1 MLKYVDILVSFSE
14 IPDEITLCINISQC
28 PNNCKGCH
36 SPWLRED
43 IGEDLNIESLYS
55 LINKNKG
62 VTCVCFM
69 GGDQD
74 PAEISNLAFAVRL
87 RSDYPYKTAWYSG
100 KQHIPDELNVSDFD
114 YIKIGPYIEE
124 LGGLD
129 NPNTNQKM
137 YEVCRISKLPEKFI
151 LNDITNKFWK
161 NDRTEKE
168 STC

>member
-1 MLKYVDILVSFSE
+1 MKYVDTLVSFSE

-43 IGEDLNIESLYS
+43 VGEDLNIKSLYN

-100 KQHIPDELNVSDFD
+100 KQHIPDELNVGDFD
-114 YIKIGPYIEE
+114 YIKVGPYIEE
-124 LGGLD
+124 FGGLD
-129 NPNTNQKM
+129 NPNTNQRM
-137 YEVCRISKLPEKFI
+137 YEVCKVSKLPEKFSLI
-151 LNDITNKFWK
+151 DITNKFWK
-161 NDRTEKE
+161 NE
-168 STC
+168 SNT

>member
-1 MLKYVDILVSFSE
+1 MIKYVDTLVSFSE

-43 IGEDLNIESLYS
+43 IGEDLNIKSLYS

-100 KQHIPDELNVSDFD
+100 KQYIPDELRISDFD
-114 YIKIGPYIEE
+114 YIKVGPYIEE
-124 LGGLD
+124 FGGLD
-129 NPNTNQKM
+129 NPNTNQRM
-137 YEVCRISKLPEKFI
+137 YKVSKLPESLI
-151 LNDITNKFWK
+151 DITNKFWRDK
-161 NDRTEKE
+161 VNN
-168 STC
+168 

>member
-1 MLKYVDILVSFSE
+1 MKYVDTLVSFSE

-43 IGEDLNIESLYS
+43 IGEDLNIESLYN

-62 VTCVCFM
+62 VTCICFM

-74 PAEISNLAFAVRL
+74 PAEISNLAFAVKL

-114 YIKIGPYIEE
+114 YIKVGPYTEE

-137 YEVCRISKLPEKFI
+137 YEVCKVSKLPEKFI
-151 LNDITNKFWK
+151 LKDITNKFWK

-168 STC
+168 SPC

>member
-43 IGEDLNIESLYS
+43 IGEDLNIESLYN
-55 LINKNKG
+55 LIDKNKG

-74 PAEISNLAFAVRL
+74 PAEISNLAFAVKL

-100 KQHIPDELNVSDFD
+100 KQHIPDEINVSDFD

-124 LGGLD
+124 FGGLD

-137 YEVCRISKLPEKFI
+137 YEVCKVSKLPEKFI
-151 LNDITNKFWK
+151 LKDITNKFWK

>member
-1 MLKYVDILVSFSE
+1 MKYVDTLVSFSE

-43 IGEDLNIESLYS
+43 VGEDLNIESLYS

-74 PAEISNLAFAVRL
+74 PAEISNLAFAVKL

-100 KQHIPDELNVSDFD
+100 KQHIPDEINVSDFD

-124 LGGLD
+124 FGGLD

-137 YEVCRISKLPEKFI
+137 YEVCKVSKLPEKFI
-151 LNDITNKFWK
+151 LKDITNKFWK

-168 STC
+168 SAC

>member
-1 MLKYVDILVSFSE
+1 MLKYVDTLVSFSE

-43 IGEDLNIESLYS
+43 IGEDLNIESLNN

-74 PAEISNLAFAVRL
+74 PTEISNLAFAVRL

-114 YIKIGPYIEE
+114 YIKVGPYIEE
-124 LGGLD
+124 FGGLD

-137 YEVCRISKLPEKFI
+137 YEICKLSESLI
-151 LNDITNKFWK
+151 DITNKFWK
-161 NDRTEKE
+161 
-168 STC
+168 

>member
-1 MLKYVDILVSFSE
+1 MLKYVETLVSFSE
-14 IPDEITLCINISQC
+14 VPDEITLCINISQC

-43 IGEDLNIESLYS
+43 IGEDLNIESLYN

-62 VTCVCFM
+62 VTCICFM

-74 PAEISNLAFAVRL
+74 PAEISNLAFAVKL

-114 YIKIGPYIEE
+114 YIKVGPYIEKF
-124 LGGLD
+124 GGLD
-129 NPNTNQKM
+129 NPNTNQIM
-137 YEVCRISKLPEKFI
+137 YKVDNNNGKISI
-151 LNDITNKFWK
+151 VDITSKFWK
-161 NDRTEKE
+161 
-168 STC
+168 

>member
-1 MLKYVDILVSFSE
+1 MLKYVDTLVSFSE

-43 IGEDLNIESLYS
+43 IGEDLNIESLYN
-55 LINKNKG
+55 LIDKNKG

-74 PAEISNLAFAVRL
+74 PAEVSNLAFAIRL
-87 RSDYPYKTAWYSG
+87 RSDYLYKTAWYSG

-114 YIKIGPYIEE
+114 YIKVGPYIEE
-124 LGGLD
+124 FGGLD
-129 NPNTNQKM
+129 NSNTNQKM
-137 YEVCRISKLPEKFI
+137 YEVCKVSKLPEKFI
-151 LNDITNKFWK
+151 LKDITNKFWK

>member
-43 IGEDLNIESLYS
+43 IGEDLNIESLYN
-55 LINKNKG
+55 LIDKNKG

-74 PAEISNLAFAVRL
+74 PAEISNLAFAVKL

-100 KQHIPDELNVSDFD
+100 KQHIPDEINVSDFD

-124 LGGLD
+124 FGGLD

-137 YEVCRISKLPEKFI
+137 YEVCKVSKLPEKFI
-151 LNDITNKFWK
+151 LKDITNKFWK

-168 STC
+168 SAC

>member
-1 MLKYVDILVSFSE
+1 MKYVDTLVSFSE

-43 IGEDLNIESLYS
+43 IGEDLNIESLYN

-62 VTCVCFM
+62 VTCICFM

-100 KQHIPDELNVSDFD
+100 KQYIPDEINISDFD
-114 YIKIGPYIEE
+114 YIKVGPYIEE
-124 LGGLD
+124 FGGLD

-137 YEVCRISKLPEKFI
+137 YEVCKLPESLI
-151 LNDITNKFWK
+151 DITNKFWK
-161 NDRTEKE
+161 K
-168 STC
+168 

>member
-1 MLKYVDILVSFSE
+1 MKYVDTLVSFSE

-43 IGEDLNIESLYS
+43 IGEDLNIESLYN

-62 VTCVCFM
+62 VTCICFM

-74 PAEISNLAFAVRL
+74 PAEISNLAFTVKL

-114 YIKIGPYIEE
+114 YIKVGPYTEE

-137 YEVCRISKLPEKFI
+137 YEVCKVSKLPEKFI
-151 LNDITNKFWK
+151 LKDITNKFWK

-168 STC
+168 SPC

>member
-1 MLKYVDILVSFSE
+1 MKYVDTLVSFSE

-43 IGEDLNIESLYS
+43 TGEDLNIESLYS

-62 VTCVCFM
+62 VTCICFM

-100 KQHIPDELNVSDFD
+100 KQHIPDELNVPDFD
-114 YIKIGPYIEE
+114 YIKVGPYIEE
-124 LGGLD
+124 FGGLD

-137 YEVCRISKLPEKFI
+137 YEVCKVNKLPERFS
-151 LNDITNKFWK
+151 LVDITNKFWK

-168 STC
+168 SSC

>member
-1 MLKYVDILVSFSE
+1 MKYVDTLVSFSE

-43 IGEDLNIESLYS
+43 IGEDLNIESLYN

-114 YIKIGPYIEE
+114 YIKVGPYIEE
-124 LGGLD
+124 FGGLD

-137 YEVCRISKLPEKFI
+137 YEVCKVSKLPEKFI
-151 LNDITNKFWK
+151 LKDITNKFWK
-161 NDRTEKE
+161 NDRTKN
-168 STC
+168 

>member
-1 MLKYVDILVSFSE
+1 MLKYLNTQITFSE
-14 IPDEITLCINISQC
+14 IPDEICLCINITGCEQ
-28 PNNCKGCH
+28 NCKGCH

-43 IGEDLNIESLYS
+43 IGEDLNIESLYN

-62 VTCVCFM
+62 ITCVCFM

-74 PAEISNLAFAVRL
+74 PAEISNLAFAVKL

-114 YIKIGPYIEE
+114 YIKVGPYTEE

-137 YEVCRISKLPEKFI
+137 YEVCKVSKLPEKFI
-151 LNDITNKFWK
+151 LKDITNKFLK
-161 NDRTEKE
+161 NE
-168 STC
+168 SNT

>member
-1 MLKYVDILVSFSE
+1 MKYVDTLVSFSE

-43 IGEDLNIESLYS
+43 IGEDLNIESLYN
-55 LINKNKG
+55 LIDKNKG
-62 VTCVCFM
+62 VSCVCFM

-74 PAEISNLAFAVRL
+74 PAEISNLAFAVKL
-87 RSDYPYKTAWYSG
+87 RGDYLYKTAWYSG
-100 KQHIPDELNVSDFD
+100 KQHIPDEINVSDFD
-114 YIKIGPYIEE
+114 YIKVGPYIEE
-124 LGGLD
+124 FGGLD

-137 YEVCRISKLPEKFI
+137 YEVCKISKLPEKFI

-161 NDRTEKE
+161 NDRTKKE
-168 STC
+168 SSC

>member
-1 MLKYVDILVSFSE
+1 MLKYLNTQITFSE
-14 IPDEITLCINISQC
+14 IPDEICLCINITGCKQ
-28 PNNCKGCH
+28 NCKGCH

-43 IGEDLNIESLYS
+43 VGEDLNIESLYN

-74 PAEISNLAFAVRL
+74 PAEVENLAFAVKL

-100 KQHIPDELNVSDFD
+100 KQHIPDELNVSTFD
-114 YIKIGPYIEE
+114 YIKVGPYIEE
-124 LGGLD
+124 FGGLD

-137 YEVCRISKLPEKFI
+137 YEVCKVSKLPEKFSLI
-151 LNDITNKFWK
+151 DITNKFWK
-161 NDRTEKE
+161 NE
-168 STC
+168 SNT

>member
-74 PAEISNLAFAVRL
+74 PAEISNLAFAVKL

-114 YIKIGPYIEE
+114 YIKVGPYIEE
-124 LGGLD
+124 FGGLD
-129 NPNTNQKM
+129 DPNTNQKM
-137 YEVCRISKLPEKFI
+137 YEVCRISKLPEKFV
-151 LNDITNKFWK
+151 LKDITNKFWK

-168 STC
+168 SPC

>member
-1 MLKYVDILVSFSE
+1 MKYVDTLVSFSE

-43 IGEDLNIESLYS
+43 NGEDLNIESLYN
-55 LINKNKG
+55 LIGKNRG
-62 VTCVCFM
+62 VTCICFM

-74 PAEISNLAFAVRL
+74 PAEISNLAFAVKL

-114 YIKIGPYIEE
+114 YIKVGPYIEE
-124 LGGLD
+124 FGGLD

-137 YEVCRISKLPEKFI
+137 YEVCRISKLPEKFSLI
-151 LNDITNKFWK
+151 DITNKFWK
-161 NDRTEKE
+161 K
-168 STC
+168 

>member
-1 MLKYVDILVSFSE
+1 MLKYLNTQITFSE
-14 IPDEITLCINISQC
+14 IPNEICLCINITGCKQ
-28 PNNCKGCH
+28 NCKGCH

-43 IGEDLNIESLYS
+43 VGEDLNIESLYS

-62 VTCVCFM
+62 ITCVCFM

-124 LGGLD
+124 FGGLD
-129 NPNTNQKM
+129 NPNTNQRM
-137 YEVCRISKLPEKFI
+137 YEVCKVSKLPEKFI
-151 LNDITNKFWK
+151 LKDITNKFWK
-161 NDRTEKE
+161 NE
-168 STC
+168 SNA

>member
-1 MLKYVDILVSFSE
+1 MKYVDTLVSFSE

-43 IGEDLNIESLYS
+43 VGEDLNIESLYN

-74 PAEISNLAFAVRL
+74 PAEVSNLAFAVRL
-87 RSDYPYKTAWYSG
+87 RSDHPYKTAWYSG

-114 YIKIGPYIEE
+114 YIKVGPYIEE

-129 NPNTNQKM
+129 NPNTNQRM
-137 YEVCRISKLPEKFI
+137 YEVCKVIKLPEKFI
-151 LNDITNKFWK
+151 LKDITNKFWK
-161 NDRTEKE
+161 K
-168 STC
+168 

>member
-1 MLKYVDILVSFSE
+1 MKYVDTLVSFSE

-43 IGEDLNIESLYS
+43 VGEDLNIESLYN

-74 PAEISNLAFAVRL
+74 PAEVENLAFAVKL

-100 KQHIPDELNVSDFD
+100 KQHIPDELDVSNFD
-114 YIKIGPYIEE
+114 YIKVGPYIEE
-124 LGGLD
+124 FGGLD
-129 NPNTNQKM
+129 NPNTNQRM
-137 YEVCRISKLPEKFI
+137 YEVCKVIKLPEKFI
-151 LNDITNKFWK
+151 LKDITNKFWK
-161 NDRTEKE
+161 K
-168 STC
+168 